1 MSFCKWLAAL
11 LILLSAAAGAQPTS
25 TEPVLGLSKGSGQ
38 AYPSRPIR
46 LLVPAPPGGGTDLL
60 ARMVG
65 QKLGEKFHQQF
76 IIDNRAGA
84 SGMIASE
91 IVARADADGHTLL
104 MCFTTHVTN
113 PSLYAK
119 MPYDT
124 VRDFVPVA
132 MAGMIPSVLAL
143 HLSLPPHSVKEF
155 IAYAKER
162 PGKLNYGS
170 AGNGSGTHLATVL
183 FSAMTGTSMIHVPYK
198 GAVPALTDL
207 LAGQLHFMFGN
218 MASTL
223 PHVKG
228 GKLRALAVTGAKRS
242 ASAPELPTIA
252 ETGLPGYEATAWF
265 ALFAPARTPMAIV
278 NKLNGE
284 VNALF
289 TLPDVKERMLGLGA
303 DAMPMTSRE
312 LGAFVESEIVKWGKL
327 IKASGAK
334 VD

>member
-11 LILLSAAAGAQPTS
+11 LILLSAAAGAQH
-25 TEPVLGLSKGSGQ
+25 
-38 AYPSRPIR
+38 YPSRPIR

-223 PHVKG
+223 PHVKS

-327 IKASGAK
+327 IRASGAK